1 MCVVIEPGEVVR
13 GTIASSERPKR
24 ARAAVAELALIVR
37 VPGHPAAVQAF
48 TDNERTVAQ
57 RYADEVGGT
66 VEPLS

>member
-1 MCVVIEPGEVVR
+1 MR

-24 ARAAVAELALIVR
+24 AKVSAKDLTLIVR

-48 TDNERTVAQ
+48 TGNERTAAQ

-66 VEPLS
+66 VEPLL

>member
-1 MCVVIEPGEVVR
+1 MR

-24 ARAAVAELALIVR
+24 AKASVKDLTLIVR

-48 TDNERTVAQ
+48 TDNERTAAQ

-66 VEPLS
+66 VESLL